1 MNYGEYRR
9 AKPRL
14 NILRG
19 FAGNEPQ
26 SITFSAEPTVGADIK
41 SGQLIV
47 IDPATGKWVKCDS
60 ALHAGLVPYF
70 AFQDQSDTDVTS
82 SGLLLG
88 ISCLGEFELQ
98 TAYFDSTDVWA
109 HGNPVV
115 KGTGALVGSVDKGA
129 SFLAAV
135 ETIGVA
141 SRGGMEDI
149 VAINSEA
156 TPVAGHVYVLNLVT
170 KWKPATV

>member
-1 MNYGEYRR
+1 M
-9 AKPRL
+9 
-14 NILRG
+14 
-19 FAGNEPQ
+19 
-26 SITFSAEPTVGADIK
+26 
-41 SGQLIV
+41 
-47 IDPATGKWVKCDS
+47 
-60 ALHAGLVPYF
+60 
-70 AFQDQSDTDVTS
+70 
-82 SGLLLG
+82 LLG

-156 TPVAGHVYVLNLVT
+156 TPVSGHVYVLNLVT
-170 KWKPATV
+170 KWKPATA

>member
-1 MNYGEYRR
+1 MTYGEYRR
-9 AKPRL
+9 TKPRL

-26 SITFSAEPTVGADIK
+26 SITHSAKPKANEAIL
-41 SGQLIV
+41 SGMLICL
-47 IDPATGKWVKCDS
+47 DGNGEWVKCDS
-60 ALHAGLVPYF
+60 ASMGGDVPYF
-70 AFQDQSDTDVTS
+70 AYHDQSDTDVQS
-82 SGLLLG
+82 SGLLMG

-98 TAYFDSTDVWA
+98 TAYFDSTDTWA
-109 HGNPVV
+109 HGDPVI

-135 ETIGVA
+135 ETVGVV

-156 TPVAGHVYVLNLVT
+156 TPVNGHVYVLNLVT
-170 KWKPATV
+170 KWKPATA

>member
-9 AKPRL
+9 TKPRI

-26 SITFSAEPTVGADIK
+26 SITHSAEPTAGQDIK

-47 IDPATGKWVKCDS
+47 LVAGKWVKCDS
-60 ALHAGLVPYF
+60 AAHAGLVPYF
-70 AFQDQSDTDVTS
+70 AFQDQTDTDVIS

-98 TAYFDSTDVWA
+98 TAYFDATDVWA
-109 HGNPVV
+109 HGDPII

-149 VAINSEA
+149 VSINSEA
-156 TPVAGHVYVLNLVT
+156 TPVSGHVYVLNLVT

>member
-1 MNYGEYRR
+1 MTYGYYTRT
-9 AKPRL
+9 KPRI

-26 SITFSAEPTVGADIK
+26 SITHSAKPKADEAIK
-41 SGQLIV
+41 SGMLIV
-47 IDPATGKWVKCDS
+47 LDTNGEWVKCDS
-60 ALHAGLVPYF
+60 ASHGGLVPYF
-70 AFQDQSDTDVTS
+70 AFQDQSDTDVQS

-88 ISCLGEFELQ
+88 ISCAGEFELQ

-109 HGNPVV
+109 HGSPVI

-135 ETIGVA
+135 ETVGFA
-141 SRGGMEDI
+141 SRGGMEDV

-156 TPVAGHVYVLNLVT
+156 TPVNGHVYVLNLVT
-170 KWKPATV
+170 RWKPATA